1 MFKVD
6 RKAAEITRIETEGE
20 HEVTVHKVEEQLDS
34 RGREIALVTF
44 RTDSGGLLTDRF
56 LNQESVWWRVNALV
70 SATDAPIDDGT
81 EVDFAGK
88 RGSFAEFISAMIGLR
103 LVIVT
108 RFEEYQKDG
117 ETKRILKVRGMK
129 KAKTVDAEA
138 F

>member
-6 RKAAEITRIETEGE
+6 RKAAEVTRIETEGE
-20 HEVTVHKVEEQLDS
+20 HEVTIHKVEEQLDQ
-34 RGREIALVTF
+34 RGREVALVTF
-44 RTDSGGLLTDRF
+44 RTDSGGILTDRF

-70 SATDAPIDDGT
+70 SATDAPINDGT

-88 RGSFAEFISAMIGLR
+88 RGSFAEFIGSMIGLR

-108 RFEEYQKDG
+108 RFDEYQKDG

-129 KAKTVDAEA
+129 KPKAVDAEA

>member
-6 RKAAEITRIETEGE
+6 RKAAEVARIETEGE
-20 HEVTVHKVEEQLDS
+20 HEVTIHKVEEQLDS
-34 RGREIALVTF
+34 RGREVAIVTF
-44 RTDSGGLLTDRF
+44 RNDEGGTLNDRF

-70 SATDAPIDDGT
+70 SATDAPVSDGT

-88 RGSFAEFISAMIGLR
+88 RGSFAEFIAAMIGLR

-108 RFEEYQKDG
+108 RFEEYVKDG
-117 ETKRILKVRGMK
+117 ETKRILKVRSMK
-129 KAKTVDAEA
+129 KPKPVDADA